1 MARRIPGGR
10 KEDGKEGIV
19 VGRSIDFLGY
29 VCSRNNVRLRKCI
42 KHNFAYKVNR
52 TKNEIK
58 LQQVKASYWGWCKWG
73 RCRHLWNV
81 ITNNDMSFAQKGI
94 RSSGTTKDG
103 KKYYQVK
110 TVPISDILNIPIKVI
125 DFESGITTS
134 KGSDRYAVLYEL
146 PTKEVQKFLTS
157 AFEIKNVLDQ
167 AREAE
172 RNGQQIFPVEG
183 VIVRKRSFGDG
194 KSSYYFDE

>member
-1 MARRIPGGR
+1 
-10 KEDGKEGIV
+10 
-19 VGRSIDFLGY
+19 
-29 VCSRNNVRLRKCI
+29 
-42 KHNFAYKVNR
+42 
-52 TKNEIK
+52 
-58 LQQVKASYWGWCKWG
+58 
-73 RCRHLWNV
+73 
-81 ITNNDMSFAQKGI
+81 MSFAQKGI